1 MKVLGGY
8 EMRIKFKKGL
18 SVMMAI
24 IMIVSSMGLPV
35 AAAETADP
43 TGVADHIII
52 SQIYGGGGNSGA
64 IFTHDFVE
72 LYNPTETAVDL
83 TGWSVQYASSGA
95 TALFS
100 GIAPL
105 TGSIQ
110 PKDYYLVQLAG
121 LLTGSN
127 LPTPNAIGS
136 INLSGTTGK
145 VALVSNSNG
154 ILNSVEPIVNPN
166 VVDFVGFGT
175 ATMFEGTVA
184 PAPSNTLS
192 IIRKLVGVDTN
203 NNGADFI
210 TSTPNPRN
218 GIPAAVT
225 KCAEVTANVASGV
238 VLPDTNVTFSTSTE
252 GAQIE
257 YNTFSPESAEWTTS
271 SVIKITV
278 DTTVYTRA
286 VKEGLENGDVKT
298 FTYTVNSAAPGT
310 VSEAKNAALNTE
322 NIYVKGIVTY
332 FYNRNVYIQDS
343 TGAICLFLTANAT
356 KVKVGDEVVALGKRE
371 NYGNLIELTNVNE
384 TVLKVLSSGNAIPD
398 RGTATLSELKATPI
412 GKTPGFDH
420 MCEIIKIT
428 GVTLTSTTLLTQ
440 AGITLEINPAVNLAD
455 FPGIV
460 AGDMIDATIRMYD
473 NNGTLRAA
481 VTAMSKAENTNQ
493 LFLNVSHTSAD
504 AISGATL
511 TLTSNDE
518 TAKIY
523 YTLDGTN
530 PTEASTLYTG
540 AVKIIGEIGETITLK
555 AFAKAEGK
563 IDSSVLSEAYKIKDP
578 TAVPTI
584 KDVLALPTGTANVE
598 VKGTLAY
605 FATSYSNPVI
615 QQEVDGK
622 TYALYVF
629 GSAPTGAKIG
639 DEVKFIGTYT
649 VRYGQPQI
657 TPTSSSLLGAGK
669 AQVAKEMTIA
679 ELISSGSTMLGQLVK
694 VKNVKLGT
702 LNTGGS
708 TPVTDATGTI
718 NIYKPTPYPVQVVA
732 GDIVDIYAMVAINNT
747 TIQLY
752 TGTKEANGYNIY
764 DVVNDTKPPLLT
776 LRDSYLDAKP
786 TQDYTLAVNAEDNKG
801 IKDVKITYKIGETTV
816 SNQLMAYEPTNNEYR
831 FTIPGSEILASVGSF
846 TFTVTATDVTNLMT
860 TSATKTIVINNLPQ
874 FASVTP
880 ARNGSTGDNKSP
892 LISVSLNNAGVNPVV
907 KLTLKKDGVTLVDNQ
922 DMAIGEPNVTY
933 NYQTGTLVDGTYSA
947 TVTVTRADLQSAT
960 TTWTFVVGTPVYKAY
975 FGQLHGHTAEYSD
988 GSGTLA
994 DGLNYLKSI
1003 TSSDNVDF
1011 VSFTD
1016 HSNYFDTTTAA
1027 NAADA
1032 MNDKSLMTATSL
1044 EKWNTYVDSMTTFN
1058 QENAGSKVAM
1068 PGYEMTWSGGP
1079 GHINT
1084 FNSIGI
1090 VSRNNTALNNK
1101 TADSGLK
1108 AYYETLIKNADQLAN
1123 LSQFNHPG
1131 STFGT
1136 FSDFAYWSPSYDNKM
1151 VAVEIGNGEGAI
1163 GSGGYFPSYTEYTK
1177 ALDKGW
1183 HVAPTNNQDNH
1194 KGRWGNANTARTVI
1208 IADEFSTTGMLEGLK
1223 NMSVYASEDK
1233 NINID
1238 YTVNDLMMGSI
1249 ISTVPTESLKFIVNV
1264 TDPDADDVNA
1274 KVEIITNSGRIASSK
1289 TFTSNVAEWHFELP
1303 SVQGYYYVRVTQA
1316 DKNIAVT
1323 APIWVGQAPLVGIS
1337 SFATTTKLPVTNET
1351 LSLTTTMFNNE
1362 TSSVTVKSIEYSI
1375 GNQIIKTEN
1384 LETPLVSTG
1393 TYTHSLQ
1400 YKPVTAGKVV
1410 ITATATIMIGDQL
1423 KTFTQNL
1430 DINVRDSE
1438 KLVYVGIDAS
1448 HFNEYVAGNYK
1459 DSMGNFANMAVESD
1473 VRVVELKTS
1482 EELIAATQNPKFKM
1496 IILTP
1501 PTRRNGN
1508 NFLLNYRS
1516 YSDAEI
1522 AAIKAFSELGNTVII
1537 TGWGDYYES
1546 YTKFSDGTAHTL
1558 PAGEHMSAQQNKLLD
1573 ALGSSLRVSDDEV
1586 KDDVTNEGQAQR
1598 LHLKEYNL
1606 DNPFLESVKPLEQVY
1621 SSYAGSTIYAVGSD
1635 KLPTATLPTTISPMV
1650 YAFAT
1655 GYSSDDDQDGTTGIP
1670 GVMVPKY
1677 SDKYMVIA
1685 SESITHSTGKTGT
1698 VIVAGAA
1705 FMSNFEIQ
1713 VTMDSYATPEYS
1725 NYTIL
1730 ENVIR
1735 FVNPVVITK
1744 IADVQAATEGQ
1755 TFTIQGV
1762 VTSNASGFDKETA
1775 FFDCIYVQDET
1786 AGINAFPVAGVV
1798 KAGQTVEITG
1808 VTSSYNG
1815 ERQIAV
1821 EKVTIIDET
1830 IKALPAA
1837 KVITTA
1843 EAAGAMHL
1851 GSLVKVSGT
1860 ITNLVYSNNVI
1871 ESIFVKDSSGT
1882 TCRIFIDGYIT
1893 QNIVIANLAVGNKV
1907 TATGLSSY
1915 DTEGARIRIRDRADV
1930 VCTVVDDSD
1939 DTTPDVPKPG
1949 NPNPGNPNPGNPKP
1963 NGSVE
1968 NNENSKVVVSSITIT
1983 EMTQENGQISA
1994 PISKENVNQM
2004 IDQLLQADVKGKL
2017 SVLEFIADTNAT
2029 ETDVTFVIDRSAF
2042 NQIATETD
2050 ASVKLNTGIGSI
2062 QLDRKTVES
2071 INSQGGNSDVSISLV
2086 KVDPQTLSTEMKNVI
2101 GDRPVYD
2108 FTISSGDQT
2117 ITSFGSGKVTV
2128 SLPYVLKP
2136 GERANSV
2143 VIYYVDASG
2152 QLQTVRGNYN
2162 KTTMMVEFK
2171 TSHFSSYM
2179 IGYGAV
2185 NFKDV
2190 KETNWFYE
2198 SVSYVAARNI
2208 AAGTG
2213 AEMFSPTQNITRGQF
2228 LVMMMNAYGITPDA
2242 NAQAQANFADAGN
2255 TYYTD
2260 YLATAKKLGLAG
2272 GKGDNLY
2279 APDALITRQDMFTML
2294 YKALEVVNELPE
2306 LTDVRNASDFSD
2318 FNSVA
2323 SYAKEAMTALVE
2335 GGFVSGKNNKL
2346 DPNGLATRAEMAQ
2359 MLYNLLVLE

>member
-1 MKVLGGY
+1 
-8 EMRIKFKKGL
+8 MRIKFKKAL
-18 SVMMAI
+18 SIMMAI

-43 TGVADHIII
+43 TGHVII
-52 SQIYGGGGNSGA
+52 SQIYGGGSNSGA
-64 IFTHDFVE
+64 PYTHDFVE
-72 LYNPTETAVDL
+72 LYNPTNAQIDLSGFSIQQTSAAGSFTTNKVDL
-83 TGWSVQYASSGA
+83 TGTIEPNG
-95 TALFS
+95 
-100 GIAPL
+100 
-105 TGSIQ
+105 
-110 PKDYYLVQLAG
+110 YYLIQLAG
-121 LLTGSN
+121 GSVGVP
-127 LPTPNAIGS
+127 LPSVAIIGNIAMGAS
-136 INLSGTTGK
+136 SGK
-145 VALVSNSNG
+145 VALVKNTEFISG
-154 ILNSVEPIVNPN
+154 LLDEDVI
-166 VVDFVGFGT
+166 DFVGFGSS
-175 ATMFEGTVA
+175 ANAYEGTAAA
-184 PAPSNTLS
+184 PAPSNSLS
-192 IIRKLVGVDTN
+192 IIRKSVGVDTN

-238 VLPDTNVTFSTSTE
+238 VLPDTDVTFSTSTE

-286 VKEGLENGDVKT
+286 VKAGLDNGDVKT
-298 FTYTVNSAAPGT
+298 FTYTVNTAAPGT
-310 VSEAKNAALNTE
+310 VLNAKDAALNTE
-322 NIYVKGIVTY
+322 NVYVKGIVSY

-343 TGAICLFLTANAT
+343 TGAICLFLKANAT
-356 KVKVGDEVVALGKRE
+356 KVKVGDEVIALGKRE

-398 RGTATLSELKATPI
+398 RGTATLSELKATPL
-412 GKTPGFDH
+412 GKTSGFDH
-420 MCEIIKIT
+420 MCEIIKIS

-440 AGITLEINPAVNLAD
+440 AGETLEINPAVNLVD

-460 AGDMIDATIRMYD
+460 AGDVIDATIRMYD

-523 YTLDGTN
+523 YTLDGSN

-540 AVKIIGEIGETITLK
+540 AVKIVGAIGETITLK
-555 AFAKAEGK
+555 AIAKAEGK
-563 IDSSVLSEAYKIKDP
+563 IDSAVLTEAYKIKDP
-578 TAVPTI
+578 TVVPTI

-615 QQEVDGK
+615 QQVVDGK

-629 GSAPTGAKIG
+629 GSAPSGAKIG
-639 DEVKFIGTYT
+639 DEVKFTGTYT
-649 VRYGQPQI
+649 IRYGQPQI
-657 TPTSSSLLGAGK
+657 TPTSSSLIGAGT

-679 ELISSGSTMLGQLVK
+679 ELIANGPTMLGQLVK
-694 VKNVKLGT
+694 VKNVTLGT

-708 TPVTDATGTI
+708 TPITDATGTI
-718 NIYKPTPYPVQVVA
+718 NIYKPTAYPVQVVA

-752 TGTKEANGYNIY
+752 TGTKEANGFNIY

-786 TQDYTLAVNAEDNKG
+786 TQDYTLAVSAEDNKG

-831 FTIPGSEILASVGSF
+831 FTIPGSEILASVESF
-846 TFTVTATDVTNLMT
+846 TFTIAATDVTDLVT
-860 TSATKTIVINNLPQ
+860 TSTTKTIVIDNLPQ
-874 FASVTP
+874 IASVTP
-880 ARNGSTGDNKSP
+880 ARNGSTGENKSP
-892 LISVSLNNAGVNPVV
+892 LISVNLKNAGVNPVV

-922 DMAIGEPNVTY
+922 DMTIGEPNVTY

-947 TVTVTRADLQSAT
+947 TVTVMRADLQSAT
-960 TTWTFVVGTPVYKAY
+960 TTWTFVVGTPAYKAY

-1044 EKWNTYVDSMTTFN
+1044 EKWNTYVNTMTSFN

-1084 FNSIGI
+1084 FNSVGL
-1090 VSRNNTALNNK
+1090 VSRNNTTLNNK

-1108 AYYETLIKNADQLAN
+1108 AYYNTLIKNTDPLAN

-1136 FSDFAYWSPSYDNKM
+1136 FADFAYWSPSYDNKM

-1223 NMSVYASEDK
+1223 NMSVYATEDK

-1238 YTVNDLMMGSI
+1238 YTVNDLIMGSI

-1264 TDPDADDVNA
+1264 TDPDADDVNS

-1289 TFTSNVAEWHFELP
+1289 TFTSNVAEWSFELP

-1337 SFATTTKLPVTNET
+1337 SFATTTKLPVTNEAIN
-1351 LSLTTTMFNNE
+1351 LTTTMFNNE
-1362 TSSVTVKSIEYSI
+1362 TSSATVKSIEYSI
-1375 GNQIIKTEN
+1375 GGQIIKTEN
-1384 LETPLVSTG
+1384 VESPLVSTG
-1393 TYTHSLQ
+1393 TYTHTVQ
-1400 YKPVTAGKVV
+1400 YTPVAAGKVV
-1410 ITATATIMIGDQL
+1410 ITATATIMLGDQL

-1438 KLVYVGIDAS
+1438 KLIYVGIDAS

-1473 VRVVELKTS
+1473 VRVIELKTS

-1546 YTKFSDGTAHTL
+1546 YTKYSDGTAHTL
-1558 PAGEHMSAQQNKLLD
+1558 PVGEHMSAQQNKLLD

-1586 KDDVTNEGQAQR
+1586 KDDVTNQGQAQR

-1606 DNPFLESVKPLEQVY
+1606 DNAFLESVKPLEQVY
-1621 SSYAGSTIYAVGSD
+1621 SSYAGSTIYAVGAD
-1635 KLPTATLPTTISPMV
+1635 KLPTAALPATVSPMV

-1655 GYSSDDDQDGTTGIP
+1655 GYSSDDDKDGTTGIT
-1670 GVMVPKY
+1670 GVAVPKY

-1685 SESITHSTGKTGT
+1685 SETITHSTGKMGT

-1713 VTMDSYATPEYS
+1713 VTMDSYATPAYS

-1744 IADVQAATEGQ
+1744 IADVQAAKEGQ
-1755 TFTIQGV
+1755 TFTIQGI

-1843 EAAGAMHL
+1843 EAAGAMYL

-1860 ITNLVYSNNVI
+1860 ITNLVYANNVI

-1882 TCRIFIDGYIT
+1882 ASRVFIDGYIT
-1893 QNIVIANLAVGNKV
+1893 QNKVIANLAVGNKI

-1930 VCTVVDDSD
+1930 VCTAVTDSD
-1939 DTTPDVPKPG
+1939 DTTPDAPKPG
-1949 NPNPGNPNPGNPKP
+1949 NSKP

-1968 NNENSKVVVSSITIT
+1968 NNENSKVVVKTFTVSN
-1983 EMTQENGQISA
+1983 MTQENGQISA
-1994 PISKENVNQM
+1994 PVSKENVNQM
-2004 IDQLLQADVKGKL
+2004 VDQLLLSDVKGKL
-2017 SVLEFIADTNAT
+2017 AVLQFKAETNSI
-2029 ETDVTFVIDRSAF
+2029 ETDVTFVMDRSAF

-2050 ASVKLNTGIGSI
+2050 ASVQFSTGIGSI

-2071 INSQGGNSDVSISLV
+2071 INSQGGSSDVNINLV

-2108 FTISSGDQT
+2108 FTISSGDQD

-2128 SLPYVLKP
+2128 SLPYELKP

-2162 KTTMMVEFK
+2162 KTTKMVEFK

-2190 KETNWFYE
+2190 HDTNWFYD

-2213 AEMFSPTQNITRGQF
+2213 PEMFSPTQNITRGQF
-2228 LVMMMNAYGITPDA
+2228 LVMMMNAYGITLDA
-2242 NAQAQANFADAGN
+2242 NAHTKANFADAGN
-2255 TYYTD
+2255 TYYTA
-2260 YLATAKKLGLAG
+2260 YLATAKELGLTG
-2272 GKGDNLY
+2272 GKGDNLF
-2279 APDALITRQDMFTML
+2279 APDALISRQDMFTML
-2294 YKALEVVNELPE
+2294 YKALEMVNELPE
-2306 LTDVRNASDFSD
+2306 LTDVRNVSEFSDFS
-2318 FNSVA
+2318 SVA
-2323 SYAKEAMTALVE
+2323 SYAKVSMEALVE

-2346 DPNGLATRAEMAQ
+2346 DPNGLATRAQMAQ
-2359 MLYNLLVLE
+2359 ILYNLLMLE

>member
-1 MKVLGGY
+1 
-8 EMRIKFKKGL
+8 
-18 SVMMAI
+18 MMAI
-24 IMIVSSMGLPV
+24 MIIVSSMGLPV
-35 AAAETADP
+35 AAAETAGP
-43 TGVADHIII
+43 TGHVII
-52 SQIYGGGGNSGA
+52 SQIYGGSSSSTTL
-64 IFTHDFVE
+64 THDFIE
-72 LYNPTETAVDL
+72 LYNPTDTAVDL
-83 TGWSVQYASSGA
+83 TGWTVQYASSTGN
-95 TALFS
+95 FS
-100 GIAPL
+100 GITPL

-110 PKDYYLVQLAG
+110 PKAYYLVQQTGLA
-121 LLTGSN
+121 TGSN
-127 LPTPNAIGS
+127 LPTPSAIGS
-136 INLSGTTGK
+136 IDLSGTKGK
-145 VALVSNSNG
+145 VALVSNGLAIVDSNTG
-154 ILNSVEPIVNPN
+154 DNMIDDPDVI
-166 VVDFVGFGT
+166 DYVGYGSATAYEGT
-175 ATMFEGTVA
+175 AA

-192 IIRKLVGVDTN
+192 IIRKSVGVDTN

-210 TSTPNPRN
+210 TSAPNPRN
-218 GIPAAVT
+218 GIQAPET
-225 KCAEVTANVASGV
+225 KCADVTASVASGDI
-238 VLPDTNVTFSTSTE
+238 LPDTDITLSTSTE
-252 GAQIE
+252 GAKIE
-257 YNTFSPESAEWTTS
+257 YNTFSPVAAEWTTG
-271 SVIKITV
+271 SVLKVTV

-286 VKEGLENGDVKT
+286 IKDGLENGDVKSFEYKVRT
-298 FTYTVNSAAPGT
+298 DAPGT
-310 VSEAKNAALNTE
+310 VLEAKDAALNTE
-322 NIYVKGIVTY
+322 NILVKGIVTY
-332 FYNRNVYIQDS
+332 FNNKNVYIQDR

-384 TVLKVLSSGNAIPD
+384 TVLKVLSSGNATPD
-398 RGTATLSELKATPI
+398 RRTETISELKATPL

-420 MCEIIKIT
+420 MCEIIKIS

-440 AGITLEINPAVNLAD
+440 AGVTLEINPAVNLAE
-455 FPGIV
+455 FPGII
-460 AGDMIDATIRMYD
+460 AGDVIDATIRMYD

-481 VTAMSKAENTNQ
+481 LTAISKAENPNQ

-523 YTLDGTN
+523 YTLDNTN
-530 PTEASTLYTG
+530 PTDASTLYTG

-555 AFAKAEGK
+555 AIAKAEGK
-563 IDSSVLSEAYKIKDP
+563 IDSALLTETYKIKDP
-578 TAVPTI
+578 NVVPTI

-657 TPTSSSLLGAGK
+657 TPTSSSLLGDGT
-669 AQVAKEMTIA
+669 AQLAKTMTIA
-679 ELISSGSTMLGQLVK
+679 ELITNGSTMLGQLVK

-708 TPVTDATGTI
+708 TPITDATGTI

-732 GDIVDIYAMVAINNT
+732 GDIVDIYAMVAINNS

-752 TGTKEANGYNIY
+752 TGSKEANGYNVY

-786 TQDYTLAVNAEDNKG
+786 TQDYTIAVSAEDNKG
-801 IKDVKITYKIGETTV
+801 IKDVKITYKIGETVV
-816 SNQLMAYEPTNNEYR
+816 SNQLMTYESANNEYR
-831 FTIPGSEILASVGSF
+831 FTIPGSELLASVEAF
-846 TFTVTATDVTNLMT
+846 TFTITATDVTDLAT
-860 TSATKTIVINNLPQ
+860 TGATKTIIIDNRPQ
-874 FASVTP
+874 ITSVTP

-892 LISVSLNNAGVNPVV
+892 LISINLNNAGVNPVV
-907 KLTLKKDGVTLVDNQ
+907 KMTLKKEGVALVDNKE
-922 DMAIGEPNVTY
+922 MAVGEPNVTY
-933 NYQTGTLVDGTYSA
+933 NYQTGTLVDGSYSV
-947 TVTVTRADLQSAT
+947 TVTVTRSDMQSAT
-960 TTWTFVVGTPVYKAY
+960 ATWTFVVGTPTYKAY

-994 DGLNYLKSI
+994 DGLSYLKSI
-1003 TSSDNVDF
+1003 TASDNVDF

-1016 HSNYFDTTTAA
+1016 HSNYFDTSAAA
-1027 NAADA
+1027 NVADA

-1044 EKWNTYVDSMTTFN
+1044 AKWNTYVNTMTAFN

-1084 FNSIGI
+1084 FNSVGL
-1090 VSRNNTALNNK
+1090 VSRNNTSLNSK
-1101 TADSGLK
+1101 TADAGLK
-1108 AYYETLIKNADQLAN
+1108 AYYETLIKNTDPLAN

-1136 FSDFAYWSPSYDNKM
+1136 FADFAYWSPTYDNKM

-1208 IADEFSTTGMLEGLK
+1208 IADEFSTTGMLEGLN
-1223 NMSVYASEDK
+1223 NMSVYATEDK
-1233 NINID
+1233 NINIE
-1238 YTVNDLMMGSI
+1238 YTVNDLVMGSI
-1249 ISTVPTESLKFIVNV
+1249 ISTVPTEALKFIVNV
-1264 TDPDADDVNA
+1264 TDPDADDVNS

-1289 TFTSNVAEWHFELP
+1289 TFTSNVVEWSFELP

-1337 SFATTTKLPVTNET
+1337 SLATTTKLPVTNEAI
-1351 LSLTTTMFNNE
+1351 SLVTTMFNNE
-1362 TSSVTVKSIEYSI
+1362 SSSATVKSIAYSI
-1375 GNQIIKTEN
+1375 GDKIINSEN
-1384 LETPLVSTG
+1384 VESSLVSAG
-1393 TYTHSLQ
+1393 TYTHTLQ

-1430 DINVRDSE
+1430 VVNVRDSE

-1459 DSMGNFANMAVESD
+1459 DSMGNLANMAVESD

-1482 EELIAATQNPKFKM
+1482 QELVSAAQNPKFKM

-1501 PTRRNGN
+1501 PTRRNGD

-1516 YSDAEI
+1516 YTDTEI

-1537 TGWGDYYES
+1537 TGWGDFYEN
-1546 YTKFSDGTAHTL
+1546 YTKYSDETAHVL
-1558 PAGEHMSAQQNKLLD
+1558 PAGEHMSVQQNKLLE

-1586 KDDVTNEGQAQR
+1586 KDDVTNGGQPQR
-1598 LHLKEYNL
+1598 LYLKEYNL
-1606 DNPFLESVKPLEQVY
+1606 ENQFLKSVKPLEQDY
-1621 SSYAGSTIYAVGSD
+1621 SNYAGSTVYAVGTD
-1635 KLPTATLPTTISPMV
+1635 KLPTATLPATVSPMV
-1650 YAFAT
+1650 YAFT
-1655 GYSSDDDQDGTTGIP
+1655 TSYSSDDDKDGTTGIP
-1670 GVMVPKY
+1670 GVVVPKY

-1685 SESITHSTGKTGT
+1685 SENITHSTGKTGM
-1698 VIVAGAA
+1698 VIVAGSA

-1713 VTMDSYATPEYS
+1713 VTMDSYATPAYS

-1755 TFTIQGV
+1755 TFTIQGI
-1762 VTSNASGFDKETA
+1762 VTSNASGYDKDTA

-1821 EKVTIIDET
+1821 DKVTIIDET

-1837 KVITTA
+1837 KVVTTA
-1843 EAAGAMHL
+1843 EAASAMYL

-1860 ITNLVYSNNVI
+1860 ITNLVFSNNVI
-1871 ESIFVKDSSGT
+1871 ESIYVKDSSGAT
-1882 TCRIFIDGYIT
+1882 SRVFIDGYIT
-1893 QNIVIANLAVGNKV
+1893 QSKVIDNLSVGNKI

-1915 DTEGARIRIRDRADV
+1915 DTEGARIRVRDRADV
-1930 VCTVVDDSD
+1930 VIKVIDNSDDTD
-1939 DTTPDVPKPG
+1939 DTTPANPTPG
-1949 NPNPGNPNPGNPKP
+1949 NSNPGNPKP
-1963 NGSVE
+1963 NGSAI
-1968 NNENSKVVVSSITIT
+1968 NNENSKVVVSTFAISK
-1983 EMTQENGQISA
+1983 MTQENGQTTA
-1994 PISKENVNQM
+1994 PVSKDNVNQM
-2004 IDQLLQADVKGKL
+2004 VDQLLQADVKGKL
-2017 SVLEFIADTNAT
+2017 SVLEFVADTKTT

-2042 NQIATETD
+2042 NQIATDTD
-2050 ASVKLNTGIGSI
+2050 ASVKLSTGIGSI
-2062 QLDRKTVES
+2062 QLDRKSVDS
-2071 INSQGGNSDVSISLV
+2071 INAQAGSSDVSINLV
-2086 KVDPQTLSTEMKNVI
+2086 EMDRQDLSTAMKDAV

-2108 FTISSGDQT
+2108 FTISSGDQN
-2117 ITSFGSGKVTV
+2117 ITSFGTGKITV
-2128 SLPYVLKP
+2128 SLPYELKP
-2136 GERANSV
+2136 GEKAHSI
-2143 VIYYVDASG
+2143 VIYYVDESG

-2162 KTTMMVEFK
+2162 ESTKTVEFK
-2171 TSHFSSYM
+2171 TSHFSTFM

-2190 KETNWFYE
+2190 KETSWFYE

-2208 AAGTG
+2208 ASGTS

-2228 LVMMMNAYGITPDA
+2228 LVMMMNAYGITPDTSI
-2242 NAQAQANFADAGN
+2242 QENFADAGN
-2255 TYYTD
+2255 TYYTA

-2272 GKGDNLY
+2272 GKGDNLF
-2279 APDALITRQDMFTML
+2279 APDALISRQDMFTML
-2294 YKALEVVNELPE
+2294 YKALEMVNELPGNTE
-2306 LTDVRNASDFSD
+2306 VKKASDFSD
-2318 FNSVA
+2318 FSSV
-2323 SYAKEAMTALVE
+2323 STYAKAAMEALVE
-2335 GGFVSGKNNKL
+2335 GGFVSGINNKL
-2346 DPNGLATRAEMAQ
+2346 DPNGLASRAQMAQ
-2359 MLYNLLVLE
+2359 ILYNLLMLE